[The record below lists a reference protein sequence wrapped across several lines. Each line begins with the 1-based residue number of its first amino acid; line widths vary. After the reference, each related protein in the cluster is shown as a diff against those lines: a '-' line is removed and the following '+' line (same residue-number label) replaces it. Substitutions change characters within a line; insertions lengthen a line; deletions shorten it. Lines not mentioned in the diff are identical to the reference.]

1 MAKHLLKDRKDQ
13 EVNIGDKVNFIWRG
27 LTLVCTVNADKNN
40 IMFETEEIE
49 DEKAQLLQ
57 QAFAELTDLDID
69 VSSVIELIKE

>member
-13 EVNIGDKVNFIWRG
+13 EVNIGDKVNFIWRD
-27 LTLVCTVNADKNN
+27 LTLVCTVNADKSN
-40 IMFETEEIE
+40 ILFETEEIE

>member
-49 DEKAQLLQ
+49 DERAQLLQ

>member
-13 EVNIGDKVNFIWRG
+13 EVNIGDKVNFIWRD
-27 LTLVCTVNADKNN
+27 LTLVCAVNANRDH

-49 DEKAQLLQ
+49 DDKSELLQ
-57 QAFAELTDLDID
+57 KAFAEITDLEID